1 MKTNQKEVTNRIKF
15 LGTAGA
21 RFVVEKQVRASGGIW
36 MTLDDANL
44 LIDPGPGT
52 LVKCAS
58 SKPKLDPSTLD
69 GIILTHKHLDHS
81 ADINVMIEAMTEG
94 GFKKRGEVFAS
105 LDALEEDPV
114 ILRYLRGFVNK
125 IHILKE
131 DGNYSLGKIN
141 FSAPIK
147 HIHGVETYG
156 VIFKTSKYT
165 ISLIVDTK
173 FFPELLKAYSKS
185 DVIIMNVVRAEAK
198 GKSLEMDH
206 LNLEDAKTI
215 IQKIKPK
222 LTILT
227 HFGMTMVKAKPW
239 EIVSKLSKEI
249 GLKVIAAN
257 DGMEVK
263 LDEELSG

>member
-1 MKTNQKEVTNRIKF
+1 MKTDEKAVTDRIKF

-21 RFVVEKQVRASGGIW
+21 RFVVEKQVRASGGLW
-36 MTLDDANL
+36 LALDDTNIL
-44 LIDPGPGT
+44 VDPGPGT
-52 LVKCAS
+52 LVKCAF

-81 ADINVMIEAMTEG
+81 GDINVMIEAMTEG
-94 GFKKRGEVFAS
+94 GFKRRGEVFAP
-105 LDALEEDPV
+105 LDTLEEDPV

-125 IHILKE
+125 IHILE
-131 DGNYSLGKIN
+131 EEGDYSIGKIN
-141 FSAPIK
+141 FSTPIK

-156 VIFKTSKYT
+156 IIFRTSKYI
-165 ISLIVDTK
+165 ISLVVDTK
-173 FFPELLKAYSKS
+173 FFPELLNAYSKT

-206 LNLEDAKTI
+206 LNLEDAKNI

-222 LTILT
+222 LSILT

-239 EIVSKLSKEI
+239 EIASKLSKET
-249 GLKVIAAN
+249 GLKVIAAS

-263 LDEELSG
+263 LDEESFG

>member
-1 MKTNQKEVTNRIKF
+1 M
-15 LGTAGA
+15 
-21 RFVVEKQVRASGGIW
+21 VEKQVRASGGIW

-141 FSAPIK
+141 FSTPIK

-257 DGMEVK
+257 DGMEVR
-263 LDEELSG
+263 LDEEPQVRP

>member
-1 MKTNQKEVTNRIKF
+1 MDRIKF

-58 SKPKLDPSTLD
+58 SKPKLNPSTLE

-94 GFKKRGEVFAS
+94 GFKRRGEVFAP
-105 LDALEEDPV
+105 LDALEEDSV

-131 DGNYSLGKIN
+131 GGNYSIGKIE
-141 FSAPIK
+141 FFTPLK

-156 VIFKTSKYT
+156 VVFKSSKYT

-173 FFPELLKAYSKS
+173 FFPELLNAYSKS

-206 LNLEDAKTI
+206 LNLEDAKNI

-222 LTILT
+222 LAILT

-239 EIVSKLSKEI
+239 QLADQLSKEV
-249 GLKVIAAN
+249 GLKVIAAS

-263 LDEELSG
+263 LDEEFLG

>member
-1 MKTNQKEVTNRIKF
+1 
-15 LGTAGA
+15 
-21 RFVVEKQVRASGGIW
+21 VVEKQVRASGGIW

-141 FSAPIK
+141 FSTPIK

-257 DGMEVK
+257 DGMEVR
-263 LDEELSG
+263 LDEEPQVRP